1 MTQNDTGLNT
11 RQREMLSI
19 LRAIAYAPPECADCA
34 VYCEEG
40 HISCPCNGDFPK
52 DCEYRIESEAVE

>member
-1 MTQNDTGLNT
+1 MTQNDTSLNT

-19 LRAIAYAPPECADCA
+19 LKAIAYALSECADCA

-40 HISCPCNGDFPK
+40 HISCLCNGDFPK
-52 DCEYRIESEAVE
+52 DCEYKPESEDV

>member
-1 MTQNDTGLNT
+1 MTQNDMGLNT

-19 LRAIAYAPPECADCA
+19 LRAIAYAPPECADCT

-52 DCEYRIESEAVE
+52 DCEYRAESEDKE